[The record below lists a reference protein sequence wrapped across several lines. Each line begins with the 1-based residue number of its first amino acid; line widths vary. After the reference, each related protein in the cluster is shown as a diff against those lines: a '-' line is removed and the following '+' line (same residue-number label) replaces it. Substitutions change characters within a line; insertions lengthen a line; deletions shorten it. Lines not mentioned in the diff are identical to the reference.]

1 MNDESRTA
9 SILARP
15 PARSHR
21 KTENPLTP
29 FAPTTRITR
38 QCQSDGS
45 KGLPVHHNPHGLGR
59 SLSWTLARK
68 NFPGTSPGRDG
79 RVDGRVAFAD
89 DFGILGASS

>member
-1 MNDESRTA
+1 MMNLAPLPFPQDLQLVHAEKPK
-9 SILARP
+9 IL
-15 PARSHR
+15 
-21 KTENPLTP
+21 LTP

-45 KGLPVHHNPHGLGR
+45 KGLPVHHKPHGLGR

-68 NFPGTSPGRDG
+68 NFLGTSPGRDV

-89 DFGILGASS
+89 DFGILDASS